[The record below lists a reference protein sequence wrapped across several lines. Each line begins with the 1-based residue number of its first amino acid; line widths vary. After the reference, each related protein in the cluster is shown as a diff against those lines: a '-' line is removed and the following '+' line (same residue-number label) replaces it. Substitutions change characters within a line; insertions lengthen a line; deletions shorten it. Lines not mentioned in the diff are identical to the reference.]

1 MPGRAESIPQS
12 RDTETAAMTWAAAA
26 TLVVFVASRCLVPMD
41 ETDLFYNLRLGEI
54 ILQTRHV
61 PRTNL
66 LSFTNPDFPDP
77 NLAWL
82 FQIVLALAH
91 RAAGIPGTVLLE
103 TGFVVLTFAVLF
115 AVALRRGARPTVTAA
130 VLALAAWSAEPRFV
144 ERPHLV
150 TFLGLAVLLLCL
162 ERAEAGRPRLLWS
175 MIPAGLIWANG
186 NSCFFLA
193 PATLFL
199 YSVGARLDGR
209 SQQARRALLVGG
221 LMLPLLFATPSGAG
235 WVGYV
240 INHFRMPSLR
250 PLQEYRDA
258 QWPLDGPF
266 FLLLGATLAC
276 LPGALARDGYLR
288 RALPV
293 LALGALGARRIRFVA
308 EFSLLAGPFV
318 SARIS
323 EHVAHGRAYLL
334 RGRRGRG
341 GLPARLGGAVGTLL
355 RLAFARMSTRTR
367 SGLASAAQLV
377 VLGALGAVAL
387 GPRLAAAVAR
397 EPWLDLSVEE
407 GLVPEA
413 AIGWLNAHGL
423 RDHLYNDLEVGS
435 YLAWEGWPRHRVFQ
449 DPRINAY
456 PEAWH
461 AELRRPDLPRPR
473 WEALLDRFGVEAAL
487 VTFPAVN
494 PRAALFDPRRW
505 ALVYRSADALVFV
518 RRIAAHRGLIELE
531 ELPLT
536 FTYQA
541 EASAPPARLGLPPP
555 SPLRAASPEPPSPG
569 VVAVVLEAPPA
580 DADGPVA
587 APRVWAGRLGEHA
600 VEELDTGAAARAFER
615 ALTRDA
621 SSGAL
626 PPELADRFRSEAGA
640 LALRLG
646 DPARAVT
653 LLEGLTD
660 PVSLTN
666 RGFALVQQRTDPPA
680 TRANLELALA
690 LFRAALARATDDPEA
705 AFGEALSLARLGRS
719 SEAVAT
725 LGAFLDR
732 WPSHLAAPQAR
743 RLLLRARAAT
753 ATSGR

>member
-1 MPGRAESIPQS
+1 
-12 RDTETAAMTWAAAA
+12 MTWAAAA
-26 TLVVFVASRCLVPMD
+26 TLIVFVASRCLVPMD

-91 RAAGIPGTVLLE
+91 RAAGIPGTVLLK

-115 AVALRRGARPTVTAA
+115 AVALRRGAHPTVTAA

-150 TFLGLAVLLLCL
+150 TFLGLAVLLLAL
-162 ERAEAGRPRLLWS
+162 ERAEAGRPRLLWG
-175 MIPAGLIWANG
+175 MLPAGLLWANG

-193 PATLFL
+193 PATLLL
-199 YSVGARLDGR
+199 YAVGARADGR
-209 SQQARRALLVGG
+209 PHQAGRALVVGG

-266 FLLLGATLAC
+266 FLLLGASLAC
-276 LPGALARDGYLR
+276 VPGALARDGYLR
-288 RALPV
+288 RVLPV
-293 LALGALGARRIRFVA
+293 LALAALGARRIRFVA

-318 SARIS
+318 SARMS
-323 EHVAHGRAYLL
+323 EHVARGRAWLL
-334 RGRRGRG
+334 RGGLARRG
-341 GLPARLGGAVGTLL
+341 PTARLGGGVVWTLL
-355 RLAFARMSTRTR
+355 RLAIARTSPRTRTT
-367 SGLASAAQLV
+367 LARAAQLG
-377 VLGALGAVAL
+377 VLGALGAITL

-397 EPWLDLSVEE
+397 EPWLDLSVED
-407 GLVPEA
+407 GLVPQA

-473 WEALLDRFGVEAAL
+473 WEALLERFGVDAAL
-487 VTFPAVN
+487 VTFPTVN
-494 PRAALFDPRRW
+494 PREALFEPRRW
-505 ALVYRSADALVFV
+505 ALVYRTAEALVFV
-518 RRIAAHRGLIELE
+518 RRTAAHRGLIELE
-531 ELPLT
+531 ELPFT
-536 FTYQA
+536 FTYRA
-541 EASAPPARLGLPPP
+541 EAAAPPAAGLGLPLPSTSPP
-555 SPLRAASPEPPSPG
+555 GAVSSEAASPG
-569 VVAVVLEAPPA
+569 VTAVVLGAPPA

-587 APRVWAGRLGEHA
+587 GARVWAGRLAEHA

-615 ALTRDA
+615 ALTRDDA
-621 SSGAL
+621 SADAL
-626 PPELADRFRSEAGA
+626 PPGLADRFRSEAGA

-646 DPARAVT
+646 DPARAAT

-660 PVSLTN
+660 AVSLTN

-690 LFRAALARATDDPEA
+690 LFRATLAGGPDDPEA

-719 SEAVAT
+719 SEAVAR

-743 RLLLRARAAT
+743 RLLARARADA
-753 ATSGR
+753 AAAAGPGR